1 MGLRAHARQ
10 AGTDTLTRTQ
20 RSAAAASRH
29 RDLEAVSEGLT
40 ASEWEQCV
48 VLLQWFAE
56 HDLDQHDAWRL
67 DARDGPLFVRV
78 NRNRGRRAA
87 VTGARRGE
95 LAALRWTDIRW
106 AEAGLLIERSYVMRP
121 GSGSS
126 RTPRPTQKGAC
137 PWTPPRSRSS
147 RAPSRSSRKP
157 APPWGCR
164 SARMATCSPAT
175 GSATRTAMKIFVTG
189 ASRSHGGHR
198 PICL

>member
-1 MGLRAHARQ
+1 M
-10 AGTDTLTRTQ
+10 TPM
-20 RSAAAASRH
+20 
-29 RDLEAVSEGLT
+29 SEGLT

-48 VLLQWFAE
+48 VLLQRFAE

-78 NRNRGRRAA
+78 NWNGGRRAA
-87 VTGARRGE
+87 ITGARRGE

-106 AEAGLLIERSYVMRP
+106 AEADLLIERSYVTRP
-121 GSGSS
+121 GQ
-126 RTPRPTQKGAC
+126 RIIKDTKAHQKWC
-137 PWTPPRSRSS
+137 LSLDPPRSRSS
-147 RAPSRSSRKP
+147 VPSSRSSRKP

-198 PICL
+198 LITL